1 MRFLLIHGIGFLGTI
16 LFFVSYQCKNNKTL
30 FRVQFV
36 SSFLLPNRD
45 RKVQC
50 LHWFLISNRSITM
63 LE

>member
-1 MRFLLIHGIGFLGTI
+1 MRFLLIQGIGFLGTI
-16 LFFVSYQCKNNKTL
+16 LFFVSYQCKNNKIL

-50 LHWFLISNRSITM
+50 LH
-63 LE
+63 

>member
-45 RKVQC
+45 RKKYNVY
-50 LHWFLISNRSITM
+50 IYS
-63 LE
+63 

>member
-16 LFFVSYQCKNNKTL
+16 LFFVSYQSQYNQTL

-50 LHWFLISNRSITM
+50 LHWLLISNRSITM

>member
-16 LFFVSYQCKNNKTL
+16 LFCVSYQCKNNKTL

-50 LHWFLISNRSITM
+50 LHWLLISNRSVTM

>member
-1 MRFLLIHGIGFLGTI
+1 MRFLLIHGIGFLETI

-50 LHWFLISNRSITM
+50 LHWLLISTRSITM